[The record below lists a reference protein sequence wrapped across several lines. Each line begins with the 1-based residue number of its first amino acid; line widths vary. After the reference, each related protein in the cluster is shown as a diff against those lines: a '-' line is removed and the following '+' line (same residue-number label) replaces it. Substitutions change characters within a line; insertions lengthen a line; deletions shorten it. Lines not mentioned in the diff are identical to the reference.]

1 VVIYACIH
9 ISFLYIYIGIHE
21 IRHRVVQDTTFRTR
35 HRLSSSQAV
44 EIYHDIFPSFSDLL
58 GVFICRSYIYP
69 NMRQMVSVCV
79 VLLFGLEMIL
89 EVNNG
94 VDAFVIPAQH
104 RRRSLSSSSSTLK
117 TSSSSSSR
125 WIPSTQPAKGTTT
138 PTTTRL
144 QSAKEDTTT
153 ATLTEMNDLTSEQVR
168 RHRRFFRGL

>member
-104 RRRSLSSSSSTLK
+104 RRSLSSSSSTLK